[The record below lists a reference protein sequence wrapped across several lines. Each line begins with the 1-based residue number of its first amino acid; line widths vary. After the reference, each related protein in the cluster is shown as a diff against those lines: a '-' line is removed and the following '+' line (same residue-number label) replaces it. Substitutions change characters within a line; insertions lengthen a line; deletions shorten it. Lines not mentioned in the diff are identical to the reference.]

1 MSDPHIT
8 DDDHGV
14 ITATVCGKEVRAW
27 SYANDDERRLKMRMA
42 HEYAEGWFQAR
53 AAVATQ
59 DTLHARHWQR
69 HLLDH
74 ASGISS
80 VLVKANAEIERL
92 RTAVQEI
99 SQIIS
104 NPEHY

>member
-1 MSDPHIT
+1 MSDPRIT

-53 AAVATQ
+53 AA
-59 DTLHARHWQR
+59 TLAGTR
-69 HLLDH
+69 
-74 ASGISS
+74 
-80 VLVKANAEIERL
+80 
-92 RTAVQEI
+92 
-99 SQIIS
+99 
-104 NPEHY
+104 

>member
-42 HEYAEGWFQAR
+42 HEYAEGWFQASCQCR
-53 AAVATQ
+53 A
-59 DTLHARHWQR
+59 W
-69 HLLDH
+69 
-74 ASGISS
+74 
-80 VLVKANAEIERL
+80 
-92 RTAVQEI
+92 
-99 SQIIS
+99 IIS